1 MPALYH
7 SFRKY
12 FHHSRG
18 KTASTLLFLK
28 FVHGSDTMR
37 KRYGANYVLQDY
49 LCILG
54 EEAIVMVKLMKKRN
68 MMG

>member
-1 MPALYH
+1 
-7 SFRKY
+7 
-12 FHHSRG
+12 
-18 KTASTLLFLK
+18 LFLK
-28 FVHGSDTMR
+28 FVHGSDTTR